1 MKHYVGLDVSLAE
14 TAICVVDED
23 GIIFREGVAASD
35 PNDIAD
41 WLEPLDLNLAR
52 VGLEAGAT
60 AAWLYNGLR
69 KRGLAA
75 ICIDPRRLRA
85 LTKTMPIKNDRND
98 ARAIAGC
105 MRVGWFS
112 IVHVKSDESQEIRML
127 LCNRRT
133 LQTKQIDIENEIR
146 GTLRVFG
153 IKLAG
158 RITSGP
164 FEGRVLELI
173 ENVPRLA
180 AMVRP
185 MLIARA
191 ALRQQCAVLHKM
203 MLDMVR
209 KDETC
214 RRLMTIPGVGAIT
227 AVTYLTTIDDPA
239 RFERS
244 RDVGAHLGLTPKKY
258 ASGEVDRNSG
268 ISKCGDVAMRST
280 LYQASLALLTRS
292 TKNSA
297 IRAWGLAVAKRRGL
311 RRAVVAVARKLA
323 IVMHRVWA
331 DGTEYRWESKAA
343 TAN

>member
-1 MKHYVGLDVSLAE
+1 M
-14 TAICVVDED
+14 
-23 GIIFREGVAASD
+23 AS
-35 PNDIAD
+35 
-41 WLEPLDLNLAR
+41 
-52 VGLEAGAT
+52 
-60 AAWLYNGLR
+60 WLYNGLR
-69 KRGLAA
+69 ARGLHA

-85 LTKTMPIKNDRND
+85 MTKMMPIKSDRND

-112 IVHVKSDESQEIRML
+112 IVHIKSDASREMRML
-127 LCNRRT
+127 LSNRRT

-158 RITSGP
+158 RIASGS

-173 ENVPRLA
+173 EDLPRLA
-180 AMVRP
+180 AMVKP

-191 ALRQQCAVLHKM
+191 ALRQQCAILHKM
-203 MLDMVR
+203 MLDTVR
-209 KDETC
+209 RDETC

-227 AVTYLTTIDDPA
+227 AVTYLTTIDDPT
-239 RFERS
+239 RFQRS

-258 ASGEVDRNSG
+258 ASGEIDRNGS
-268 ISKCGDVAMRST
+268 ISKCGDVAMRTT

-292 TKNSA
+292 RRNST

-323 IVMHRVWA
+323 IIMHRVWA
-331 DGTEYRWESKAA
+331 DGTNYRWQNEGTTAA
-343 TAN
+343 ANT